1 MQAAT
6 LLNRAQDAIKSVI
19 GFRELD
25 RGSRDGHMAE
35 RGESGPE
42 IDGVFLGCDKSV
54 DVLRAAESNQLSNV
68 ILAIGMMVAIN
79 FECNR
84 LDAGGFELDEKLPGP
99 ADSAKNQG
107 TAGRIGNR

>member
-6 LLNRAQDAIKSVI
+6 LLNRAKDAIKSVI

-25 RGSRDGHMAE
+25 RGSRDGHLAE
-35 RGESGPE
+35 RGESRPE

-54 DVLRAAESNQLSNV
+54 NVLLAAESNQLSNV
-68 ILAIGMMVAIN
+68 VLAIGMVVTID

-84 LDAGGFELDEKLPGP
+84 LDASGFELDEKLPGP
-99 ADSAKNQG
+99 ADGAKNQR
-107 TAGRIGNR
+107 TEGRIGNG